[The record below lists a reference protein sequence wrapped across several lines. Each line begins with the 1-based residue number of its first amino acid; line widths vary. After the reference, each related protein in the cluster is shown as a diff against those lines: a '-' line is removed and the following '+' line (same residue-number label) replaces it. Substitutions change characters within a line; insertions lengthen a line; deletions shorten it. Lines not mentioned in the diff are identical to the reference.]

1 MAPPPPRSR
10 KTGMSKSERM
20 MATDPMRYPV
30 LTHFP
35 PTDFNAMRDSF
46 RVSNASKYP
55 PLQTPANRFESVSV
69 KPQLDFM
76 SVRADQ
82 DPAPRPGPDFELLL
96 IPMAKYQIQNW
107 LRY

>member
-10 KTGMSKSERM
+10 KTGISKSERM

-30 LTHFP
+30 LSHFS

-46 RVSNASKYP
+46 RVSNQSRYP
-55 PLQTPANRFESVSV
+55 PLQMPANRFESVSV

-76 SVRADQ
+76 SIRADH
-82 DPAPRPGPDFELLL
+82 DVAPHPPPEFELLL
-96 IPMAKYQIQNW
+96 IPMAKYQIQNYF
-107 LRY
+107 RY